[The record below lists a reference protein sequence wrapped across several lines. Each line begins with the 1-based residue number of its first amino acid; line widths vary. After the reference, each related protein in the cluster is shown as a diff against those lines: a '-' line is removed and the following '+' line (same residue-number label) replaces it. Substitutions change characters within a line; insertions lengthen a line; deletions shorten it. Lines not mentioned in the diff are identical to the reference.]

1 MEKCDVR
8 RACFREPENEVVVR
22 VYVLS
27 RTVSDGYMEL
37 WGLAGVGGHAVDS
50 DASESKVE
58 ATAPRRDTCMGLT
71 RSPIWFLFPP
81 VE

>member
-37 WGLAGVGGHAVDS
+37 WGDRKSVV
-50 DASESKVE
+50 
-58 ATAPRRDTCMGLT
+58 
-71 RSPIWFLFPP
+71 
-81 VE
+81 